1 MIYKGSDCLSKKEFF
16 QRVIYVF
23 EENAEFIPDQLT
35 SKLDTIKEKL
45 SGSTEEQVEEQTS
58 QVVTSPDEHP
68 YDPDKLSQ
76 LLYEAFPHMEKIAKE
91 SETNQ
96 YELMQ
101 AVNQLRGEL
110 GLATDPPFPN

>member
-1 MIYKGSDCLSKKEFF
+1 LSKKEFI
-16 QRVIYVF
+16 QRVIHAF

-35 SKLDTIKEKL
+35 SKLNTIKEQL
-45 SGSTEEQVEEQTS
+45 SGYSEEQVEKQTS
-58 QVVTSPDEHP
+58 QVVTSTDEHP
-68 YDPDKLSQ
+68 YDPDKLSH
-76 LLYEAFPHMEKIAKE
+76 LLYDAFPDMERMAKE
-91 SETNQ
+91 AEMNQ